1 MWRAEM
7 KTPSLIALAAHAPGS
22 GKTAIARIF
31 EGEGFV
37 RLPFA
42 EPVKQM
48 AAALLEGLGIEPEQ
62 VHNYLY
68 VDRAALIPVLDVSGR
83 HLLQTL
89 GTEWGRRQIHPEIW
103 VRHWQRRLQLCQAA
117 GHRVVVDDIRFPNEA
132 DAIRQLGGQ
141 VWLVERPGIDYRG
154 NHASEG
160 GLQTYAGFSRLLV
173 NDDTLL
179 ALRDKVLGILA
190 CEELAP

>member
-1 MWRAEM
+1 MAVI
-7 KTPSLIALAAHAPGS
+7 SLIALAAHAPGS
-22 GKTAIARIF
+22 GKTTIARIF

-68 VDRAALIPVLDVSGR
+68 VDRAALIPVLEVSGR
-83 HLLQTL
+83 RLLQTL

-103 VRHWQRRLQLCQAA
+103 VRHWQRRVQLCRAA
-117 GHRVVVDDIRFPNEA
+117 GQRVVVDDIRFPNEA
-132 DAIRQLGGQ
+132 DAVCQLGGQ
-141 VWLVERPGIDYRG
+141 VWLVDRPGVEYHG
-154 NHASEG
+154 GHASEG
-160 GLQTYAGFSRLLV
+160 GLQTYAGFSRVLV
-173 NDDTLL
+173 NDGTLL
-179 ALRDKVLGILA
+179 ALRDKALEILA
-190 CEELAP
+190 CEALAP